1 MKYADK
7 VIGLLAVY
15 PERSFVM
22 RQIVRYIDPQAE
34 CRERIAIKKAAQRVL
49 AALAATNHVAIT
61 PAKTLGGSARYA
73 WKSGT

>member
-15 PERSFVM
+15 PERAFVM
-22 RQIVRYIDPQAE
+22 RQIVRYIDPQAG
-34 CRERIAIKKAAQRVL
+34 CRERLAIKKAAQRVL
-49 AALAATNHVAIT
+49 ATLATTGHVMIT
-61 PAKTLGGSARYA
+61 PAKSLGGSARYA

>member
-15 PERSFVM
+15 PERAFVM
-22 RQIVRYIDPQAE
+22 RQIVRYIDPQAG
-34 CRERIAIKKAAQRVL
+34 CRERIAIKKAVQRVL
-49 AALAATNHVAIT
+49 VVLAATGHVTVA

-73 WKSGT
+73 WKTGT